1 MKKTL
6 PYRNLY
12 IGIVEILKAVF
23 EEEKYADKEIEK
35 TFKANKLWGSR
46 DRSFVAELTYD
57 TIRWKRLI
65 DYASGGV
72 LKYKNYWDFIA
83 AWFIINDIEIPH
95 LDEFRKLNTDK
106 IKSNYRQASKI
117 PAVWHSVSDEL
128 YQLGKKELGEQ
139 QWHKELEEMNSQAK
153 AVLRCNTLQ
162 TTPSKLK
169 KQLAQEEITITAI
182 ENYPL
187 ASEIQDKAY
196 LFGTEAFQSGKF
208 EMQDAN
214 SQLVAPYLD
223 TEPNMRVVDACAGAG
238 GKTLHLAALMQNKG
252 QIIAMDIYESKLKE
266 LKRRAKR
273 NKAHNIQTKPIT
285 SSKTIKRMY
294 NSFDRVLIDAPCTGV
309 GVLKRNPDAKYKINA
324 KTLDRV
330 AQQQQQILAK
340 YPKMLKK
347 NGIMVYA
354 TCSIFPTENQKQ
366 VHTFL
371 EQNPDYQ
378 LIEDKTLLSSETG
391 FDGFYM
397 AKIRRNQ

>member
-1 MKKTL
+1 MKKAL

-324 KTLDRV
+324 KTLGRV

>member
-1 MKKTL
+1 MKKAL

-285 SSKTIKRMY
+285 SSKTIKRIY